1 MNAHIEHQVIHNSD
15 GSPAFVVVPY
25 GEYLEL
31 VSAKPDEEVLIPHEV
46 IRGTVQ
52 HGWSLIK
59 AWREHLGLTQS
70 EMAERIGV
78 SQSAF
83 AQMESPEAN
92 PRIATL
98 KKIAQAFG
106 VEWEA
111 LQA

>member
-1 MNAHIEHQVIHNSD
+1 
-15 GSPAFVVVPY
+15 
-25 GEYLEL
+25 
-31 VSAKPDEEVLIPHEV
+31 
-46 IRGTVQ
+46 
-52 HGWSLIK
+52 
-59 AWREHLGLTQS
+59 
-70 EMAERIGV
+70 MAERIGV